1 MIGTVVHIYH
11 RIGWYTIKTSTCHLR
26 IYCMDIEL
34 DDRLCVDDYVWVI
47 TADGLFLGRHSVI
60 KKVDAEGNI
69 EMEAHP
75 SNVSKRRSL

>member
-1 MIGTVVHIYH
+1 M
-11 RIGWYTIKTSTCHLR
+11 
-26 IYCMDIEL
+26 
-34 DDRLCVDDYVWVI
+34 WVI
-47 TADGLFLGRHSVI
+47 TADGPFLGRRGVV